1 MNSSTSSNIESKKEA
16 NILSLLKSQIKHA
29 SVNNEDS
36 TIKNTMSEPI
46 KQHNTK
52 KIFTISYKNITIQ
65 AYDVTEKEKIVL
77 KELVRFYNR
86 EKIEKIKPIINQEHD
101 ISLRL
106 IDWTPTNYGKKNC
119 IKYRLNNGKII
130 DVFESYKNY
139 MTSYKRNILFDLF
152 RRGKCLKLI
161 YGTKDSEY
169 IITSVKQLNSFRWV
183 LEIELLDY
191 ISKNKEKIEADMRIS
206 LRRSAANKKNKSR
219 KKRQE
224 LSSSIYKKCM
234 KHYYKT
240 TITF

>member
-1 MNSSTSSNIESKKEA
+1 
-16 NILSLLKSQIKHA
+16 
-29 SVNNEDS
+29 
-36 TIKNTMSEPI
+36 
-46 KQHNTK
+46 
-52 KIFTISYKNITIQ
+52 
-65 AYDVTEKEKIVL
+65 
-77 KELVRFYNR
+77 
-86 EKIEKIKPIINQEHD
+86 
-101 ISLRL
+101 
-106 IDWTPTNYGKKNC
+106 
-119 IKYRLNNGKII
+119 
-130 DVFESYKNY
+130 

>member
-1 MNSSTSSNIESKKEA
+1 MNSENLSDIESKKEA
-16 NILSLLKSQIKHA
+16 NILSLLKSQIKQA
-29 SVNNEDS
+29 YVKNEDY
-36 TIKNTMSEPI
+36 TIQNTLNEPI

-161 YGTKDSEY
+161 YGTKDTEY